1 MPLESTQLN
10 TLITDTLQSYAGA
23 SSGGGIS
30 DTASL
35 FTSILQE
42 KLSEQS
48 YESVAQSVDGSGS
61 AGEAGIQ
68 SILPMLLMN
77 SVMSGSGSEANSSM
91 MMAFMLALSTQTGQK
106 ELGMLGTALSSVQ
119 SNGTSMTYAN
129 GKSAYAQKAYSDT
142 KNKAASPSAAET
154 VTKAGTADPAKFS
167 RAANLI
173 SNAGNRSAQLY
184 RAVIDQF
191 DVENNPK
198 YQPRNGGTFC
208 NLYQQD
214 VTEAMGAAIPHCV
227 NTKTGAPTTKD
238 DPDMM
243 YMNANRTSNWLN
255 EYGEQYG
262 WYEVSAEQAQAL
274 ANQGHPAV
282 TIWKNNSG
290 GHGHCQIVSPSQSG
304 GFDPQRGVA
313 ISQAGRRLMNY
324 SYITNVYSATLPE
337 VQYFAHK

>member
-1 MPLESTQLN
+1 MPLDSTQLN
-10 TLITDTLQSYAGA
+10 SVIQSTLQSYA
-23 SSGGGIS
+23 STSNVGGIS

-42 KLSEQS
+42 KLAEQS
-48 YESVAQSVDGSGS
+48 YESVASSVDGKSSGGLES
-61 AGEAGIQ
+61 M
-68 SILPMLLMN
+68 LPMLLMN
-77 SVMSGSGSEANSSM
+77 GIMSGGSSEASNSLM
-91 MMAFMLALSTQTGQK
+91 TALLLAMSTETGQK
-106 ELGMLGTALSSVQ
+106 QLSGMGTAVSSAY
-119 SNGTSMTYAN
+119 SNGTSAYSAAQ
-129 GKSAYAQKAYSDT
+129 SAYSKAKKTDSSEQT
-142 KNKAASPSAAET
+142 AEAAVSSS
-154 VTKAGTADPAKFS
+154 GTAKKADFS
-167 RAANLI
+167 RAATLI

-184 RAVIDQF
+184 RDIIAQF
-191 DVENNPK
+191 DVENNAK
-198 YQPRNGGTFC
+198 YQPRNGSTFC

-243 YMNANRTSNWLN
+243 YMNANRTSDWLN
-255 EYGEQYG
+255 NHGEKYG
-262 WYEVSAEQAQAL
+262 WYEVSAEQAQHL

-290 GHGHCQIVSPSQSG
+290 GHGHCQIVSPSETG
-304 GFDPQRGVA
+304 GFDAQRGVA

-324 SYITNVYSATLPE
+324 SYITNVYSASLPE